1 MAATTPQPPTHRQR
15 RPAHRRQTP
24 PPPQPPQPPPPPRPR
39 PTARTP
45 RPARCRGCTATP
57 GTAAAAG
64 FLSAGPAHARA
75 RRDGGGEQRGEK
87 FHAAAA
93 RRPRPHPRPRPAPT
107 LRAMR
112 HMAAHHNVVICRP
125 CACRLRESTGG
136 RGRGGS
142 RCARG
147 RCGARRAPPGA
158 PARGGA
164 GARAHLQHGCLRRAA
179 RAGDGGAPPCAR
191 GGSAPATVSDESGS
205 NGRARGK

>member
-1 MAATTPQPPTHRQR
+1 MTTTTTTTTTP
-15 RPAHRRQTP
+15 TP
-24 PPPQPPQPPPPPRPR
+24 PPPPPQPPPPPPPPPPR

-64 FLSAGPAHARA
+64 FLSAGPVHARA

-107 LRAMR
+107 LRALR

-158 PARGGA
+158 PAR
-164 GARAHLQHGCLRRAA
+164 AHLQHGCLRRAA

-205 NGRARGK
+205 NGRARGKW